1 MKEFVEKYGTDT
13 INPPADEYGPRTT
26 RHIYWRKRFVE
37 QALHSSTAQSDDTV
51 ITIPSTTINNAPSS
65 SKEIMTSGDIMSAI
79 NGIYDDPES
88 VSRHL
93 FDLLRSPNEDDDIQG
108 EVHPFF
114 KTGQNL

>member
-1 MKEFVEKYGTDT
+1 
-13 INPPADEYGPRTT
+13 
-26 RHIYWRKRFVE
+26 
-37 QALHSSTAQSDDTV
+37 
-51 ITIPSTTINNAPSS
+51 
-65 SKEIMTSGDIMSAI
+65 MTSGDIISAI